1 MQAYPQIT
9 SQSFDQMMVN
19 HRDFL
24 TYLDRFKTMLAD
36 QKGQTN
42 LKYLLCRLDFNEYYQ
57 IKAIKQEE
65 EKKRNEIR
73 GRGGRGGGNGEFF
86 DGEFE
91 YGDEDEEEG
100 DEDGDDD
107 DEDDDDQEDD
117 DDDDGDEYGGED
129 QNAHHMNSR
138 AGYSI
143 SSGLNGSYQVP
154 PQMTQYNNYTG
165 HQGYG

>member
-107 DEDDDDQEDD
+107 DEDDDD
-117 DDDDGDEYGGED
+117 
-129 QNAHHMNSR
+129 
-138 AGYSI
+138 
-143 SSGLNGSYQVP
+143 
-154 PQMTQYNNYTG
+154 
-165 HQGYG
+165 